1 MEISPELISGTL
13 VALVG
18 GGGLWTYLGA
28 KRSDKTDLIQIA
40 QDAAKEVISN
50 LREEVDR
57 QDRRLAEQDARIVA
71 QGARIVEL
79 EAQDAR
85 CRADLAETRR
95 ELASVRDQLNLL
107 I

>member
-1 MEISPELISGTL
+1 MGEVEPVTL
-13 VALVG
+13 VVGVLTALVG
-18 GGGLWTYLGA
+18 GGGVWAYFGA
-28 KRSDKTDLIQIA
+28 WGKNRNDLVTVA
-40 QDAAKEVISN
+40 QDAAKAVIAN
-50 LREEVDR
+50 LREEIER
-57 QDRRLAEQDARIVA
+57 QD
-71 QGARIVEL
+71 ARIVEL